1 MWPVSLTYDGANFT
15 TLTNGYKEWDWIGN
29 EPQNKRLGRF
39 ISVIN
44 VQKTYNMT
52 FASNPPD
59 DMRLQIQ
66 KRIPGGNNSDW
77 VIIKLYYP
85 FPNSIEVS
93 VNGVVKKPIT
103 LLSNNS

>member
-29 EPQNKRLGRF
+29 QPQNRRLGRF
-39 ISVIN
+39 ISVVN

-59 DMRLQIQ
+59 DMRLQLQ
-66 KRIPGGNNSDW
+66 KRTPSGNNSDY
-77 VIIKLYYP
+77 VIVKLYYP
-85 FPNSIEVS
+85 FPNSI
-93 VNGVVKKPIT
+93 
-103 LLSNNS
+103 